1 MTSSLF
7 LQNVIAIVWDF
18 DKTLIPGYMQA
29 PLFGAYGVDA
39 ETFWEE
45 VNALPEFHRA
55 NGLELVSPDSLYLN
69 HMLTYVR
76 QGVFAGLNNQ
86 RLRELG
92 GELELYMG
100 VPAIFESLRA
110 RLAAHA
116 GARQHEITLEY
127 YVVST
132 GLRQMILGSPIAPYL
147 DGIWACEFVEIEPGP
162 GFLSP
167 DVAKESSN
175 PGSICQVGYVLD
187 NTTKT
192 RAIFEINKGTN
203 RFPEIAVNSSIR
215 PEDRRVPF
223 QNMVYVADGPSDI
236 PVFSVV
242 NSQGGRTYA
251 VYAPGSE
258 ADFAQAD
265 QLRAD
270 GRVQAFGEAN
280 YVAGSQTT
288 MWLSRAVEAIADRIT
303 ADRNRV
309 LDSKVGRPPRH
320 IT

>member
-1 MTSSLF
+1 M
-7 LQNVIAIVWDF
+7 
-18 DKTLIPGYMQA
+18 
-29 PLFGAYGVDA
+29 
-39 ETFWEE
+39 
-45 VNALPEFHRA
+45 
-55 NGLELVSPDSLYLN
+55 ELVSPDSLYLN
-69 HMLTYVR
+69 HILAYVR
-76 QGVFAGLNNQ
+76 QGRFAALNNQ

-92 GELELYMG
+92 AELEFHKG
-100 VPAIFESLRA
+100 VPAIFERLRA
-110 RLAAHA
+110 RLADHA

-132 GLRQMILGSPIAPYL
+132 GLRQMILGSPIAKFL
-147 DGIWACEFVEIEPGP
+147 DGVWACEFVELEPGP
-162 GFLSP
+162 GFLESEASEEPSP
-167 DVAKESSN
+167 RT
-175 PGSICQVGYVLD
+175 ICQVGYALD

-203 RFPEIAVNSSIR
+203 RFPEIDVNSSIR

-223 QNMVYVADGPSDI
+223 QNMIYVADGPSDI

-251 VYAPGSE
+251 VYAPASE

-265 QLRAD
+265 QLLAD

-280 YVAGSQTT
+280 YETGSQTA
-288 MWLSRAVEAIADRIT
+288 MWLSRAVDAIADRIAT
-303 ADRNRV
+303 DRNRV

-320 IT
+320 IL